1 MATKQSPKRATQGLG
16 KRFTRSRRHALTK
29 RALRRVER
37 VLRQESKSLCQE
49 DASE

>member
-1 MATKQSPKRATQGLG
+1 MTKQSPRRATGLG

-37 VLRQESKSLCQE
+37 VLRQESKSLCHQDE
-49 DASE
+49 EV